1 MKSPIWKFFH
11 VVICVKPG
19 VDESMLHGSG
29 KITKGKIV
37 LLLAAIIVVKS
48 FGLVVV
54 QWARVVN
61 LLLSTNPTH
70 P

>member
-1 MKSPIWKFFH
+1 MNPCCH
-11 VVICVKPG
+11 
-19 VDESMLHGSG
+19 DGSG

-37 LLLAAIIVVKS
+37 FLLAAIIVVKS

-54 QWARVVN
+54 QWARVVVN